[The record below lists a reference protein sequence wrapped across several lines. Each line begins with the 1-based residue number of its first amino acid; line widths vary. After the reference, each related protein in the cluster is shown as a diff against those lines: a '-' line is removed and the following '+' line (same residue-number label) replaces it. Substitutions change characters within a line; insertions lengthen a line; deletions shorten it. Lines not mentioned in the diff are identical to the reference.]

1 MFFLQRRGKAQ
12 YSETPGTSET
22 GGALRSETEKL
33 AKDVEQKQVIKDTLP
48 ALPHIFSWES

>member
-12 YSETPGTSET
+12 YAETPGTSET
-22 GGALRSETEKL
+22 GGALGSETGKL